1 METYTIDAM
10 KRHGH
15 KISFLHLIDNES
27 VFISCPYSPST
38 EIKLNNPA
46 KFDEIFYNNLKNRRW
61 SDDEINVV
69 RRYIFAGE
77 WLDFVTLDSLMDD
90 QLRVL

>member
-10 KRHGH
+10 NKYGH

-69 RRYIFAGE
+69 RRYIFDGE